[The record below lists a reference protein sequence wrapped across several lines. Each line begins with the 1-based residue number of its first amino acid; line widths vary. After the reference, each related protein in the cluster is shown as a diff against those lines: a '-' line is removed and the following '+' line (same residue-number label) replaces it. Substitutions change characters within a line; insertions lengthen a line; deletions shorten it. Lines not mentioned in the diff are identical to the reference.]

1 MDKEFQCSLDDEY
14 GDMMTAGVD
23 AVDFLFDDCGKVH
36 ITLKDLY
43 TAFELGFTNIN
54 EICRVKKKF
63 GSIEK
68 II

>member
-1 MDKEFQCSLDDEY
+1 
-14 GDMMTAGVD
+14 MTAGVD